1 MINELLEQVAALTAE
16 LAAAVEE
23 NRKRELKYARL
34 VAELDKVAHER
45 SKLHEQLQDLMVRK
59 WGHA

>member
-34 VAELDKVAHER
+34 VEEIDKLAHEKAR
-45 SKLHEQLQDLMVRK
+45 LHEQLQAVMIRK
-59 WGHA
+59 GGHA